1 MWGDSNANLY
11 NAFLLLYL
19 NVLASNQKLVSALSA
34 VTYHLDEANSDKE
47 AKKVVQTYMVSN
59 PTLPNHPA
67 MNLQVQVGLSIFKFE
82 YCQLSQ
88 VRVANVYLPEQLTD
102 SMKSMIKDSKNN
114 TVYTSPDLYIEL
126 SFNGSSYFTE
136 IELKSTKANR
146 IPGSSVQ
153 QINPHGWVVFIRQ
166 NPKSPL
172 QITTGLYVN
181 SITETMQFPDRS
193 PRPQVAFDTLRTWNN
208 NNLVL
213 AHDGY
218 TLFYDESEIAA
229 KELLISNWKQ
239 SLVSE
244 WLTIIFDKNLTLK
257 PRTPWFTEA
266 ITMFSNQLIENYE
279 CLSELE
285 KQEFRRNI
293 TSILANK

>member
-1 MWGDSNANLY
+1 MWVNSSKNIF
-11 NAFLLLYL
+11 NAFLQLYL
-19 NVLASNQKLVSALSA
+19 NVLASDQRLVSALSS

-47 AKKVVQTYMVSN
+47 AKKVIQSYMLGN

-67 MNLQVQVGLSIFKFE
+67 MNLQVRIGSSTVHFDHFR
-82 YCQLSQ
+82 LSQ
-88 VRVANVYLPEQLTD
+88 VRVANVYLPDQLTAA
-102 SMKSMIKDSKNN
+102 MKTMIKSSKNN

-126 SFNGSSYFTE
+126 TCNGSSYFTE

-153 QINPHGWVVFIRQ
+153 QINPYGWVVFIRQ
-166 NPKSPL
+166 NSTKPL

-193 PRPQVAFDTLRTWNN
+193 PRPEVAFDTLRTWNTH
-208 NNLVL
+208 NLIS
-213 AHDGY
+213 ANDGY

-229 KELLISNWKQ
+229 KELQISDWKQ

-244 WLTIIFDKNLTLK
+244 WIAIIFDKNLSLK

-266 ITMFSNQLIENYE
+266 ITMFSNQLIESYE
-279 CLSELE
+279 RCSELE

-293 TSILANK
+293 SSILANK

>member
-1 MWGDSNANLY
+1 MWGDSNANLF

-19 NVLASNQKLVSALSA
+19 NVLASDQQLVSALSA

-82 YCQLSQ
+82 YCRLSQ